1 VGSKKNPPPSQAPP
15 QKQSFPS
22 QSQVI
27 SQAKPVTV
35 DPLVKMQQ

>member
-1 VGSKKNPPPSQAPP
+1 VGTKKIPPPSQAP

-27 SQAKPVTV
+27 SQVKPVTV